1 MKWIKTRPTF
11 ITEEAK
17 IRDVIFPKQAEEV
30 RNIWGEKWLD
40 LEEVDATE
48 DIEQGKWKLDEDD
61 KLSIFS
67 VFFNS
72 DMKKIYELLGLLPEK
87 FANVLKDSI
96 DTERIGDKTEVFDD
110 SFDIRKATID
120 QMILMYDNVFR
131 KLSVSETKASEIILK
146 DENGRPIMGE
156 DRKIQKVPK
165 EAGDPIYSSNLVNIN
180 SFITD
185 YNRCYGE
192 EDQAS
197 DSIFQS
203 GHISKLVSYA
213 KEDMNDGDYE
223 YDVNIFGRD
232 MHLQIEH
239 NAKDILNISISKFFS
254 SCQHLYTGG
263 YRSNVLGNV
272 FDTNSIPAFIKFDSE
287 IKHNDKIIA
296 DFLPLSRVMVR
307 SVEEFDA
314 KSDEPLIFFD
324 RTYPDRMAT
333 EMKRI
338 IEKYTKNK
346 GTDIGNHRLQY
357 TYMPDVDI
365 SDEDTNLRQP
375 YMDMI
380 ANSRVKK
387 AKFIGKNTRKLYL
400 NKEYDWSDIKISPKA
415 KITELIIETTDV
427 PENTFDINMELEWIK
442 FRYLKLN
449 SITQFNIETDSYAFD
464 KCSLD
469 PAIFADISS
478 DVKKLQFLSCEVTDL
493 NLNNFTNLDE
503 LQLIYT
509 LDNDTDL
516 KTLLS
521 QTTVKNL
528 EISGD
533 LMSKKENK
541 AFIRSLKSNGVKVK
555 IVGPVI

>member
-1 MKWIKTRPTF
+1 MKWIKSRPTF

-17 IRDVIFPKQAEEV
+17 IRDVILPKQAEEV
-30 RNIWGEKWLD
+30 RNVWGDKWLD

-48 DIEQGKWKLDEDD
+48 HIEQGKWKLDEED
-61 KLSIFS
+61 KLSIFGI
-67 VFFNS
+67 FFKS
-72 DMKKIYELLGLLPEK
+72 DMKEIYKLLGALPEK
-87 FANVLKDSI
+87 FSNVLKDSI
-96 DTERIGDKTEVFDD
+96 DVEKIGDKAEVFDD
-110 SFDIRKATID
+110 TFDIRKATID
-120 QMILMYDNVFR
+120 QMIFMYDNVFK
-131 KLSVSETKASEIILK
+131 KLSVSETKASEVILK

-156 DRKIQKVPK
+156 DNKIQKVPK
-165 EAGDPIYSSNLVNIN
+165 EAGAPIYSSNLVNIN

-185 YNRCYGE
+185 YNRCYDE
-192 EDQAS
+192 KAS
-197 DSIFQS
+197 DEIFQS
-203 GHISKLVSYA
+203 GHISRLVSYA
-213 KEDMNDGDYE
+213 KEDMNSGDYK
-223 YDVNIFGRD
+223 YDTNIFGRD

-239 NAKDILNISISKFFS
+239 KAKDILNISISKFFS

-263 YRSNVLGNV
+263 YRTNVLGNV
-272 FDTNSIPAFIKFDSE
+272 FDTNSIPAFIKFDSKITHNGE
-287 IKHNDKIIA
+287 IIS

-307 SVEEFDA
+307 SVEEFNSQS
-314 KSDEPLIFFD
+314 KEPLIFFD
-324 RTYPDRMAT
+324 RTYPDRMEN

-346 GTDIGNHRLQY
+346 ATEIGYNRLQY

-365 SDEDTNLRQP
+365 SEEDTTLRQP

-380 ANSRVKK
+380 SNNRVKK

-415 KITELIIETTDV
+415 KITELIIETTDI
-427 PENTFDINMELEWIK
+427 PENTFDIEMELEWIK
-442 FRYLKLN
+442 FRYLKLK
-449 SITQFNIETDSYAFD
+449 SISQFNIETDSYAFD
-464 KCSLD
+464 KCSLEGNL
-469 PAIFADISS
+469 FEGVS
-478 DVKKLQFLSCEVTDL
+478 DGIKKLQFLSCEVRDL
-493 NLNNFTNLDE
+493 NLNSFTNLDE

-516 KTLLS
+516 KDLLS

-541 AFIRSLKSNGVKVK
+541 SFIRSLKSNGVKVK